1 MVMTDSGHPQFEL
14 APEKFNLKE
23 IEWAAATSVWG
34 DSPSVLAAWHF
45 GSLAEGRARSDSDVD
60 VAVLLRSGEESQD
73 ESVDQGIP
81 LARLQ
86 NDLQLALAI
95 SNLDLIDVIEVLKES
110 GNNDE
115 EQALTFT
122 KDGPIPKSCCS
133 PLQSN

>member
-1 MVMTDSGHPQFEL
+1 M
-14 APEKFNLKE
+14 
-23 IEWAAATSVWG
+23 
-34 DSPSVLAAWHF
+34 LAAWHF

-73 ESVDQGIP
+73 ERVDQGIP

-86 NDLQLALAI
+86 NDFQLAMAI